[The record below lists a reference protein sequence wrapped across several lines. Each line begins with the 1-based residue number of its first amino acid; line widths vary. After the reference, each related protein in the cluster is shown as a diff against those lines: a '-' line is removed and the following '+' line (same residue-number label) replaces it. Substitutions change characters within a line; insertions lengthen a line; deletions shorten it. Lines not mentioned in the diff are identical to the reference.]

1 MKVESEEQ
9 RWKMRRK
16 QRRKEGH
23 GTKGGRAVPGKGSDA
38 MEERIEVE
46 SEQERKHPFIDLLYT
61 SHKNPPDTV
70 QPPAFRWSTVKR
82 IYFNGK
88 ESDFRKRAE
97 HTGMWSS

>member
-1 MKVESEEQ
+1 MEQ

-46 SEQERKHPFIDLLYT
+46 RVSRRENIPLLIYCT
-61 SHKNPPDTV
+61 PLTKIPQI

-82 IYFNGK
+82 IYFNVK

-97 HTGMWSS
+97 HTRM